1 MTQGDTLY
9 PTIFNIVVDE
19 VVMVDLLAVYGPR
32 EAQHGFGQASSEHNI
47 CFYADDGSIAGHNP
61 IWVQTVLATMLRMF
75 DRVGVQKNLRNA
87 KAVMCTPGSI
97 WVQQVVEVCN
107 CRATG

>member
-19 VVMVDLLAVYGPR
+19 VVMADLLAVYGSR

-47 CFYADDGSIAGHNP
+47 FFYADDESIAGHNP
-61 IWVQTVLATMLRMF
+61 IRVQTVLAAMVIIF
-75 DRVGVQKNLRNA
+75 DRAGVQTNLRNT
-87 KAVMCTPGSI
+87 KAMMFTPGFI
-97 WVQQVVEVCN
+97 WVQQVVEACN
-107 CRATG
+107 CRCTG